1 MNKKSLYQIEWE
13 RAQASGQV
21 WSQHH
26 GWRAWFY
33 YGFYNAQKQGLEYN
47 CCPAERFWEWCAAN
61 NIEVPSDL
69 NPTVEEHARAV
80 AKLLQDREILAQG
93 SIHLV
98 GRDNQDVL
106 TSASFCLGSTFD
118 SETNRHNGKRLA
130 KETAA
135 LVRSTMTWF
144 YHQQH
149 EGLITWSLGES
160 LETAT
165 VRAACYYDQFNYS
178 NKFSDLKYCILRN
191 KWIQISEAGERVSD
205 FQVGAFAYDPIA
217 PEVIAEFPDF
227 SYDKLY
233 HLAVENQRAW
243 EKTHGREPVERFRFH
258 EAFGKDLIGV
268 GRTLPI

>member
-1 MNKKSLYQIEWE
+1 MNKKSLYQMEWE

-33 YGFYNAQKQGLEYN
+33 YGFYNEKKQGLEYN

-61 NIEVPSDL
+61 NIEVPADL

-80 AKLLQDREILAQG
+80 AKLLQDRNILAQG

-98 GRDNQDVL
+98 GRDNQEVL
-106 TSASFCLGSTFD
+106 SSASYCLGSAFSSKYD
-118 SETNRHNGKRLA
+118 RHCAKQLA

-144 YHQQH
+144 YHQQSD
-149 EGLITWSLGES
+149 ELILWSLGES

-165 VRAACYYDQFNYS
+165 IRAACYYDQFNYS

-191 KWIQISEAGERVSD
+191 KWIQMSQAGERACD

-233 HLAVENQRAW
+233 RLAVENQRKW
-243 EKTHGREPVERFRFH
+243 EEEHGVTSRETSRFH
-258 EAFGKDLIGV
+258 EASFKDLIGV